1 MLLAGRV
8 LFLVLSRGTRGVGAP
23 PFERCTRSAPGALVP
38 VRVILSRSIVTYS
51 APSAPLAGT
60 TRFRRGAAY
69 TGCRRCASVLLS
81 PTPRQPT
88 SGSVLSLA
96 VLCRHVVLWDPG
108 KFLGCYH
115 PVPSPTTLAFDLSGG
130 SRHFPS
136 PTLRFSWEGSFRGC
150 PTVHFRYNLS
160 TCSPP
165 LSEPTGFPPSRRGLL
180 PPGFRRFGHPLRR
193 RISLQRQLGNF
204 LWRVFPR

>member
-1 MLLAGRV
+1 LEHLRSSGVPALPQGPSFRSG
-8 LFLVLSRGTRGVGAP
+8 LFCPGPSSLIRPHP
-23 PFERCTRSAPGALVP
+23 PHSQAQPDFAAER
-38 VRVILSRSIVTYS
+38 
-51 APSAPLAGT
+51 
-60 TRFRRGAAY
+60 AY
-69 TGCRRCASVLLS
+69 TGCRRCVSVLLS

-96 VLCRHVVLWDPG
+96 ILCRHVVLWDPG
-108 KFLGCYH
+108 KFLGCEH

-130 SRHFPS
+130 SRHFRS
-136 PTLRFSWEGSFRGC
+136 PTLRFPWEGSFRGC

-165 LSEPTGFPPSRRGLL
+165 LSEPTGLPPSRRGLL
-180 PPGFRRFGHPLRR
+180 LPGFRRFGHPLRR